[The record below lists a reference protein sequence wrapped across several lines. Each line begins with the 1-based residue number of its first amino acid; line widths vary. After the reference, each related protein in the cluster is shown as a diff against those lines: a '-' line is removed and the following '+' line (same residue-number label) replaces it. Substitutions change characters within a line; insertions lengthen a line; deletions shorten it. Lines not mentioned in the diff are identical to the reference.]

1 MMSETG
7 SLHSFISEVKNGGL
21 MKLSHFAVSISM
33 PLDKDN
39 RALIKG
45 NFASAASLKK
55 YIMFCDG
62 VNLPGTALSSVD
74 VTAYGETR
82 ESPTQRIY
90 DPVSLS
96 FYVDND
102 MNIKKF
108 FDSWLNSIIN
118 PITRNHNYYKNYT
131 TLVDIIVYDSEH
143 NEKYKMTL
151 HEAYPKSV
159 SDIALSYAGD
169 GLMKLAVSLQ
179 YRYYTIFNYGTNDV
193 IESAVD
199 AKITN
204 FLKQKSSEEDITSSN
219 LQGGFFHS
227 TGFQQSDYIVNPT
240 LFQSQFQ

>member
-1 MMSETG
+1 MSETG

-21 MKLSHFAVSISM
+21 MKTTHFAVSISM

-45 NFASAASLKK
+45 NFASASALRK
-55 YIMFCDG
+55 YIMFCDS
-62 VNLPGTALSSVD
+62 VNLPGTSLSSVD

-90 DPVSLS
+90 DPVSMS
-96 FYVDND
+96 FYVDNE

-108 FDSWLNSIIN
+108 FDSWFNSIIN

-131 TLVDIIVYDSEH
+131 TNIDILVYDSEH
-143 NEKYKMTL
+143 NEKYKVTL

-159 SDIALSYAGD
+159 SDISLSYSGD

-204 FLKQKSSEEDITSSN
+204 FLKQKSSEEDLTSSN
-219 LQGGFFHS
+219 IQGGFFHS
-227 TGFQQSDYIVNPT
+227 TSFQQSDYIVNPT
-240 LFQSQFQ
+240 LFQNQFQ

>member
-1 MMSETG
+1 MSETG

-33 PLDKDN
+33 PLDKNN
-39 RALIKG
+39 RALIQG
-45 NFASAASLKK
+45 NFASAASLRK

-62 VNLPGTALSSVD
+62 VNLPGTSLSSVD

-96 FYVDND
+96 FYVDID

-108 FDSWLNSIIN
+108 FDSWINSIIN

-131 TLVDIIVYDSEH
+131 TNVDILVYDSEH
-143 NEKYKMTL
+143 NEKYKVTL

-159 SDIALSYAGD
+159 SDIGLSYSGE

-179 YRYYTIFNYGTNDV
+179 YRYYTIFNYGTNDK
-193 IESAVD
+193 IESAEN

-204 FLKQKSSEEDITSSN
+204 FLKQVAGDNTSSN

-240 LFQSQFQ
+240 LFQNQFQ